1 MTLDT
6 LTPDAIISAYSGRGC
21 PGCGCRGKWRY
32 TSAHQALGGTK
43 RGYPVAQAEVSDRF
57 VARALSNARKS
68 AGTVKVSLDGSTL
81 SVETSDRL
89 YIFTTTSGAR

>member
-6 LTPDAIISAYSGRGC
+6 LTPDAIISAYSGRPGC
-21 PGCGCRGKWRY
+21 ACGCRGKWRY
-32 TSAHQALGGTK
+32 TSAHQALGGTE
-43 RGYPVAQAEVSDRF
+43 RGYPVDEDEVSDRG
-57 VARALSNARKS
+57 VARVLSNARKS
-68 AGTVKVSLDGSTL
+68 ASAAKVSLEGSTL